1 MRAAL
6 SIAILI
12 TLGAAGCGGAPPP
25 QTARAAPAREPAPIA
40 PPSAAV
46 IQRAALDEVLAA
58 GPGRFLQTIA
68 TEADMRDGRFVG
80 FRLTELRDEALF
92 GGVDLAQGDTVIEVN
107 GHAIER
113 PEDAFTVWTSLE
125 VASELSVVVL
135 RGDERRELR
144 FAIVD

>member
-6 SIAILI
+6 LSGVVL
-12 TLGAAGCGGAPPP
+12 LFVAGCGGAPPP
-25 QTARAAPAREPAPIA
+25 QTARATPVAAPAPPPEPEG
-40 PPSAAV
+40 V
-46 IQRAALDEVLAA
+46 IRRAALDEVLAG
-58 GPGRFLQTIA
+58 GPGLFLQKIA

-113 PEDAFTVWTSLE
+113 PEDAFTVWTSLQ

-135 RGDERRELR
+135 RGDERRVLR